1 MYFFISRY
9 QRELRKNSNK
19 LIQNQDNSNNSM
31 AEEILYRQ
39 EKIIRHE
46 LIRLVKEQ
54 KLKHFKKQK
63 IQNFSKKK
71 KECRHEYYDP
81 ELEKDDYSIEEII
94 NDLISEK
101 LNNEQNENYKR
112 ELTISKLSEF
122 KYKYTGKHMKRI
134 EKECAICLN
143 EFNSM
148 DRVKMFSCEQHIFH
162 KECIMKWLKDNDFCP
177 LCKMRIKY

>member
-19 LIQNQDNSNNSM
+19 LIQNQDNSDNSM

-63 IQNFSKKK
+63 IQNIQKKK
-71 KECRHEYYDP
+71 KKKKHKYY
-81 ELEKDDYSIEEII
+81 K
-94 NDLISEK
+94 
-101 LNNEQNENYKR
+101 
-112 ELTISKLSEF
+112 
-122 KYKYTGKHMKRI
+122 
-134 EKECAICLN
+134 
-143 EFNSM
+143 
-148 DRVKMFSCEQHIFH
+148 
-162 KECIMKWLKDNDFCP
+162 
-177 LCKMRIKY
+177 